1 MNLKSY
7 KERRDALL
15 EEAQNLID
23 DGNLEAAAEKKTEIE
38 SLDNDFEKQKA
49 AKESLNALKDSVQ
62 IPDIVDTKSALDNT
76 LKRKDIGVGS
86 DAYRNAFFK
95 HLLGQDDQMTQLE
108 NEAFTHT
115 TTTTS
120 APLPTTMLNTIWDL
134 VTGQHAIMGDITI
147 YRTGTILEVVKHTKV
162 SQGKA
167 KKVAEATANDDEQ
180 NTMVK
185 VTLSGNDF
193 SKHVNV
199 SYAEAKMSIDALES
213 YLTNE
218 IASGLGEAMA
228 EDAIQTISDGINS
241 ANKITTAT
249 SGEVTYSE
257 LAGAF
262 GKLKRVG
269 TCVAYMTRAT
279 LYNRLVAMTDGT
291 GRPIFQ
297 PSLQTGAAGTLLGAT
312 IKIEDAVADD
322 VILIGD
328 PRRVTYN
335 MVQDIMVETD
345 KDIKSHVYTYSGYAR
360 GQGALIDDLSF
371 AQLTVKA

>member
-147 YRTGTILEVVKHTKV
+147 YRTGTILEVVKHTEV

-228 EDAIQTISDGINS
+228 EDAIQTIRDGINAS
-241 ANKITTAT
+241 NKVSTAA

-257 LAGAF
+257 LANAF

-297 PSLQTGAAGTLLGAT
+297 PSLQAGAAGTLLGAT

-345 KDIKSHVYTYSGYAR
+345 KDIKSHVYTYSGYAC

>member
-147 YRTGTILEVVKHTKV
+147 YRTGTILEVVKHTEV

-167 KKVAEATANDDEQ
+167 KKVTEATANDDEQ

-228 EDAIQTISDGINS
+228 EDAIQMISGSINF

>member
-23 DGNLEAAAEKKTEIE
+23 DGNLEAAAEKRTEIE

-147 YRTGTILEVVKHTKV
+147 YRTGTILEVVKHTEV

-228 EDAIQTISDGINS
+228 EDAIQTIRDGINAS
-241 ANKITTAT
+241 NKVSTAA

-257 LAGAF
+257 LANAF

-322 VILIGD
+322 MILIGD

>member
-147 YRTGTILEVVKHTKV
+147 YRTGTILEVVKHTEV

-228 EDAIQTISDGINS
+228 EDAIQTIRDGINAS
-241 ANKITTAT
+241 NKVSTAA

-257 LAGAF
+257 LANAF

-322 VILIGD
+322 MILIGD

>member
-147 YRTGTILEVVKHTKV
+147 YRTGTILEVVKHTEIT
-162 SQGKA
+162 QGKA
-167 KKVAEATANDDEQ
+167 KKVAEATANEDEQ

-199 SYAEAKMSIDALES
+199 SYAEAKMSVDALES

-228 EDAIQTISDGINS
+228 EDTIQTISDGINS

>member
-228 EDAIQTISDGINS
+228 EDAIQTIRDGINAS
-241 ANKITTAT
+241 NKVSTAA

-257 LAGAF
+257 LANAF

-360 GQGALIDDLSF
+360 GQGALIDDMSF
-371 AQLTVKA
+371 VQLTVTA

>member
-147 YRTGTILEVVKHTKV
+147 YRTGTILEVVKHTEV

-228 EDAIQTISDGINS
+228 EDTIQTIRDGINAS
-241 ANKITTAT
+241 NKVSTAA

-257 LAGAF
+257 LANAF

>member
-15 EEAQNLID
+15 EEAQNMID

-38 SLDNDFEKQKA
+38 ALDKDFEKQKA
-49 AKESLNALKDSVQ
+49 AKESLNALKDSVR
-62 IPDIVDTKSALDNT
+62 IPEIVDTKSTLDNSMQ
-76 LKRKDIGVGS
+76 RKDIGVS
-86 DAYRNAFFK
+86 SEAYRNAFFK
-95 HLLGQDDQMTQLE
+95 HLLGQDEQMTLLE

-147 YRTGTILEVVKHTKV
+147 YRTGTILEVVKHTEIT
-162 SQGKA
+162 QGKA
-167 KKVAEATANDDEQ
+167 KKVAEATANEDEQ

-199 SYAEAKMSIDALES
+199 SYAEAKMSVDALES

-228 EDAIQTISDGINS
+228 EDTIQTISGGINS

>member
-147 YRTGTILEVVKHTKV
+147 YRTGTILEVVKHTEV

-228 EDAIQTISDGINS
+228 EDTIQTISDGINS

>member
-147 YRTGTILEVVKHTKV
+147 YRTGTILEVVKHTEV

-228 EDAIQTISDGINS
+228 EDAIQTIRDGINAS
-241 ANKITTAT
+241 NKVSTAA

-257 LAGAF
+257 LANAF

-297 PSLQTGAAGTLLGAT
+297 PSLQAGAAGTLLGAT

-322 VILIGD
+322 MILIGD

-360 GQGALIDDLSF
+360 GQGALIDDMSF
-371 AQLTVKA
+371 VQLTVTA

>member
-147 YRTGTILEVVKHTKV
+147 YRTGTILEVVKHTEV

-228 EDAIQTISDGINS
+228 EDAIQTIRDGINAS
-241 ANKITTAT
+241 NKVSTAA

-257 LAGAF
+257 LANAF

-297 PSLQTGAAGTLLGAT
+297 PSLQAGAAGTLLGAT

>member
-15 EEAQNLID
+15 EEAQNMID

-38 SLDNDFEKQKA
+38 ALDKDFEKQKA
-49 AKESLNALKDSVQ
+49 AKESLNALKDSVR
-62 IPDIVDTKSALDNT
+62 IPEIVDTKSTLDNSMQ
-76 LKRKDIGVGS
+76 RKDIGVS
-86 DAYRNAFFK
+86 SEAYRNAFFK
-95 HLLGQDDQMTQLE
+95 HLLGQDEQMTLLE

-147 YRTGTILEVVKHTKV
+147 YRTGTILEVVKHTEIT
-162 SQGKA
+162 QGKA
-167 KKVAEATANDDEQ
+167 KKVAEATANEDEQ

-199 SYAEAKMSIDALES
+199 SYAEAKMSVDALES

-228 EDAIQTISDGINS
+228 EDTIQTISDGINS

>member
-49 AKESLNALKDSVQ
+49 AKESLNALKDSVR
-62 IPDIVDTKSALDNT
+62 IPEIVDTKSTLDNSMQ
-76 LKRKDIGVGS
+76 RKDIGVS
-86 DAYRNAFFK
+86 SEAYRNAFFK
-95 HLLGQDDQMTQLE
+95 HLLGQDEQMTLLE

-147 YRTGTILEVVKHTKV
+147 YRTGTILEVVKHTEIT
-162 SQGKA
+162 QGKA
-167 KKVAEATANDDEQ
+167 KKVAEATANEDEQ

-199 SYAEAKMSIDALES
+199 SYAEAKMSVDALES

-228 EDAIQTISDGINS
+228 EDTIQTISDGINS

>member
-147 YRTGTILEVVKHTKV
+147 YRTGTILEVVKHTEV

-228 EDAIQTISDGINS
+228 EDAIQTIRDGINAS
-241 ANKITTAT
+241 NKVSTAA

-257 LAGAF
+257 LANAF